1 MARVRQLKM
10 NQFKIIQQ
18 YFFSDDNPVYEAIR
32 QIKKTFGN
40 KVLIA
45 VDICL
50 CPYTTSGHCG
60 VFFSNGQEEIDNE
73 KSIGILAEMAG
84 KMA

>member
-1 MARVRQLKM
+1 MT
-10 NQFKIIQQ
+10 
-18 YFFSDDNPVYEAIR
+18 DDNPVYEAIR
-32 QIKKTFGN
+32 KIKKTFGD

-60 VFFSNGQEEIDNE
+60 VFYPDGKGELDNE

-84 KMA
+84 KMAEGE

>member
-1 MARVRQLKM
+1 M
-10 NQFKIIQQ
+10 
-18 YFFSDDNPVYEAIR
+18 YEAIR

-84 KMA
+84 KMAQGENSKVDTLAAKMFGLTGHFTE